1 MPPKNAPAAKKKAS
15 LGDKLRSKL
24 SSLRPAVKAVE
35 KKVNPKGSS
44 SFPKKK

>member
-1 MPPKNAPAAKKKAS
+1 MPTKNPPAKKTS
-15 LGDKLRSKL
+15 LGDKLRGKL

-35 KKVNPKGSS
+35 KKVNPKGTT